1 MKYFIKLS
9 ALAVVLGLGFTACQ
23 KDYSP
28 TPGIDLPDPQNPLS
42 GTFSC
47 LVDGQQFKAEAKTY
61 SYNADTKTLVMQGTK
76 YAENRAPGVYQQIV
90 ITIPNYDGGKRYN
103 VTGAATITYI
113 TTSEQGV
120 ASTYNALSNEN
131 YYVQTEGTYKGAFN
145 VVVANASNN
154 TERITI
160 SEGKFN
166 FE

>member
-1 MKYFIKLS
+1 MKYFIKLT

-23 KDYSP
+23 KDYSA
-28 TPGIDLPDPQNPLS
+28 TPGIELPDPQNPLS
-42 GTFSC
+42 GTFTC
-47 LVDGQQFKAEAKTY
+47 LVDGQQFKAEAKSY

-76 YAENRAPGVYQQIV
+76 YAESRATGAYQQIV

-103 VTGAATITYI
+103 ITGAANITYVAI
-113 TTSEQGV
+113 NEQGG
-120 ASTYNALSNEN
+120 STTFNALSNEN

-145 VVVANASNN
+145 VVVANVSNN
-154 TERITI
+154 TERVTI

>member
-1 MKYFIKLS
+1 
-9 ALAVVLGLGFTACQ
+9 
-23 KDYSP
+23 
-28 TPGIDLPDPQNPLS
+28 
-42 GTFSC
+42 
-47 LVDGQQFKAEAKTY
+47 
-61 SYNADTKTLVMQGTK
+61 MQGTK